1 MINIEEEF
9 GPIGLGQVDITKV
22 DEKVDKPR
30 DPLILWSLVSEF
42 LSFD

>member
-9 GPIGLGQVDITKV
+9 GSIGLGHSEVTKE

-30 DPLILWSLVSEF
+30 DP
-42 LSFD
+42 